1 MKKLALLVSICAIM
15 LAFSGCAGLHS
26 FTYETLNRTE
36 VVLSENN
43 FRVVGPVE
51 GTVSCT
57 YIFGI
62 GGMSK
67 KTIRDNAV
75 QQMFKNANLK
85 GSQTIINVNVSMT
98 HQTVLG
104 IWTKE
109 EVTAYGTIIEY
120 TK

>member
-1 MKKLALLVSICAIM
+1 MKKLVLLISVCAVM
-15 LAFSGCAGLHS
+15 FVFTGCAGLHS
-26 FTYETLNRTE
+26 FSYETLTRTE

-51 GTVSCT
+51 GTVSST

-85 GSQTIINVNVSMT
+85 GSQAIINVNIST
-98 HQTVLG
+98 TDQTVLG
-104 IWTKE
+104 VWSKK

>member
-1 MKKLALLVSICAIM
+1 M
-15 LAFSGCAGLHS
+15 LAFTGCAGIHS
-26 FTYETLNRTE
+26 YTYETLTRTE

-43 FRVVGPVE
+43 FRVVAPVE
-51 GTVSCT
+51 GTVHCT

-85 GSQTIINVNVSMT
+85 GSQAIINVNISST

-104 IWTKE
+104 VWTRE